1 MLYINSTIQLD
12 GSFVGG
18 DKSVSHRALMLAAI
32 ADGQCV
38 VRNLS
43 QCDDVMSTVSCL
55 RALGA
60 KIRLDGTTAF
70 VTPIATPVDN
80 AVLDCGNSGTTAR
93 LLCGLVTGLGVRATF
108 VGDGS
113 LSVRP
118 MKRVTE
124 PLAKMGAKFAYPSG
138 ALLETL
144 GGKLVGRT
152 IDAEVNSAQVK
163 SAVLLAGLFAEGKT
177 AYVEGLPTRD
187 HTERM
192 LSYVGA
198 EICGTAVGPSKVHA
212 FDITVPC
219 DFSSAAYLLAAALVR
234 KQRLTVK
241 NVGVNQLRI
250 GFLRVLQR
258 AGARFVLD
266 NKRTDCGEDVADIT
280 VLPSTVDKPIFVGK
294 EDVCSAIDEIPL
306 IAAVAIA
313 CGVRAEFCDVG
324 ELRHKESDRVA
335 AIVNM
340 AQTCGQ
346 KACVDG
352 ENLIVMSD
360 GTIANHPVFAATDDH
375 RIVMSQAVLCIA
387 AGGGRVANPDCVAVS
402 FPSFWQSL
410 GVRFGRYA
418 VIGCNIDYS
427 RSPELMRG
435 FAEQAD
441 VAMDYRI
448 VNLPRDISDDRLKS
462 VIDGFDGCNVTVPFK
477 QRVARLFDSELPSV
491 NTVGKGI
498 EPTSTDGIGLL
509 YALDKHKFAY
519 KNAKLWVVG
528 AGGAAEVCIATLLQ
542 AGARVQVYN
551 RTYEHAARLT
561 AKYGLAT
568 DIVDPDGV
576 LSFVPPCDFEAQIDL
591 PPRVKYVF
599 VASYDGKSPL
609 LVKAKQ
615 QGIPCADG
623 SDMLYGQGRASFEYF
638 CAARRLC
645 ITQSND

>member
-32 ADGQCV
+32 ADGRSV

-60 KIRLDGTTAF
+60 DVDIDGTTAY
-70 VTPIATPVDN
+70 VSPIVVPNDN
-80 AVLDCGNSGTTAR
+80 VVLNCGNSGTTAR
-93 LLCGLVTGLGVRATF
+93 LLCGLVAGLGVRATF

-124 PLAKMGAKFAYPSG
+124 PLAKMGAKFAYPDG
-138 ALLETL
+138 ALFETL
-144 GGKLVGRT
+144 GGKLVGQT
-152 IDAEVNSAQVK
+152 IRAEVDSAQVK

-177 AYVEGLPTRD
+177 AYEEGLPTRD

-192 LSYVGA
+192 LGYVGA
-198 EICGTAVGPSKVHA
+198 DICGTTVNSSKVHA

-234 KQRLTVK
+234 KQPLTVK

-258 AGARFVLD
+258 AGARFALD

-280 VLPSTVDKPIFVGK
+280 VLPSTVDQPIFVGK

-324 ELRHKESDRVA
+324 ELRHKESDRIA
-335 AIVNM
+335 AIVDM
-340 AQTCGQ
+340 ARACGQ
-346 KACVDG
+346 NACVDG
-352 ENLIVMSD
+352 KKLIVVSD
-360 GTIANHPVFAATDDH
+360 GTIACHPTFAATDDH
-375 RIVMSQAVLCIA
+375 RIVMSQAVLCVA
-387 AGGGRVANPDCVAVS
+387 AGGGSVANPDCVAVS
-402 FPSFWQSL
+402 FPDFWRSL

-418 VIGCNIDYS
+418 VLGCDIDYS
-427 RSPELMRG
+427 RSPELMCG
-435 FAEQAD
+435 FAEKAD

-448 VNLPRDISDDRLKS
+448 VNLPRDISDRELKS
-462 VIDGFDGCNVTVPFK
+462 VIDSFDGCNVTLPFK
-477 QRVARLFDSELPSV
+477 QRVARLFGSELPSV

-498 EPTSTDGIGLL
+498 EPTSTDGIGLI
-509 YALDKHKFAY
+509 YALDKHNFVY
-519 KNAKLWVVG
+519 KNARLWVVG
-528 AGGAAEVCIATLLQ
+528 AGGAAEACIATLLQ
-542 AGARVQVYN
+542 TGARVQVCN

-561 AKYGLAT
+561 SKYGLAT
-568 DIVDPDGV
+568 DITDPDGV

-591 PPRVKYVF
+591 PPSVKYVF

-609 LVKAKQ
+609 LTKAKQ
-615 QGIPCADG
+615 QGIPCSDG
-623 SDMLYGQGRASFEYF
+623 IDMLYGQGKASFECF

-645 ITQSND
+645 IT